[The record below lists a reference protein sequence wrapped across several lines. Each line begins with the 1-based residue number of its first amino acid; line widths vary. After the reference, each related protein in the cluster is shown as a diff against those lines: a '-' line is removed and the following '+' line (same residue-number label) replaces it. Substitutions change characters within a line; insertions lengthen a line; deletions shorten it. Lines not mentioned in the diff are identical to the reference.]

1 MQHTLNQLPAISAGA
16 PTEPALI
23 GLRNL
28 QSTPLSALLAQV
40 DAVLAHAAASA
51 RPNVMSS
58 PDRARLHLLRVQ
70 PLLEQRQFEAALA
83 DARLALTLAPYDTD
97 ALALFEALL
106 TQSQRAA
113 ARPLALV
120 ISCEKYFSRALR
132 MSEYLAQLDG
142 IDHRIV
148 VGQTAQVP
156 EHPRLMRVAAAD
168 DYESLPHKVAAA
180 FTAVYETFQPGTSV
194 FKVDDDV
201 DIRDAAEFSRAMAEI
216 VASPGDYAGFV
227 VGEPS
232 HDRTWH
238 WRKCSTQT
246 LNQQAYGK
254 RYLGNWA
261 NGPFYYLSA
270 RALRAFALAQ
280 IRFPAEIDGEL
291 YEDKFV
297 GDTLRREGISVTP
310 LDPARVGIAADN
322 IAPRRTAGPRSAP
335 PTAPSTT
342 MAQSITPQS
351 QQPVPPSTIA
361 SIAARILAA
370 SGSGN
375 MTEVRALLK
384 TALAAYPRDPDLVA
398 LTRSIPNLYATDFY
412 DQQQA
417 GSVASARRML
427 SILRECYDFQT
438 VCDFGT
444 GIGTWLKAAHEL
456 GKVALAGCDGPWV
469 MQHPA
474 RFAEAAFFPVD
485 LNDEIT
491 VTNRFDLVI
500 SVEVAEHL
508 DPTRGPGFVRDLC
521 RAGDVVLFG
530 ASLPRQPGDGHINCR
545 PHAYWVDLFSQ
556 KGYVCFDLFRP
567 RVWYDPAV
575 EPWYAQNCFLFV
587 NATQRERFGDTPVAS
602 LFDVYHPLLVSM
614 LVQQDHRNG
623 CIDPAGEHR

>member
-1 MQHTLNQLPAISAGA
+1 MQDTLNQRPEADAGA
-16 PTEPALI
+16 PNEPALI

-28 QSTPLSALLAQV
+28 QPSPQSALLSQV
-40 DAVLAHAAASA
+40 DAVLARAAAST
-51 RPNVMSS
+51 RPNVMGSS
-58 PDRARLHLLRVQ
+58 DRARLHLLRVQ
-70 PLLEQRQFEAALA
+70 PLLEQRQFDAALA

-106 TQSQRAA
+106 AHTQRAA
-113 ARPLALV
+113 ARPLALI

-132 MSEYLAQLDG
+132 VSDCLIQLDG

-156 EHPRLMRVAAAD
+156 DHPRLMRVAAAD

-180 FTAVYETFQPGTSV
+180 FTAVYATFQPGTSV

-201 DIRDAAEFSRAMAEI
+201 DIRDAAAFARACAEI
-216 VASPGDYAGFV
+216 VAGPGDYAGFV

-238 WRKCSTQT
+238 WQKCRTQT

-280 IRFPAEIDGEL
+280 VRFPAEIDGEL

-297 GDTLRREGISVTP
+297 GDTLRREGITVTA
-310 LDPARVGIAADN
+310 LDPVKVGITADN
-322 IAPRRTAGPRSAP
+322 IAPVHTAGPAAPSA
-335 PTAPSTT
+335 APSTT
-342 MAQSITPQS
+342 MTQSMTSPSRSPTPN
-351 QQPVPPSTIA
+351 PEIA

-370 SGSGN
+370 SESGD
-375 MTEVRALLK
+375 MTQARALLK
-384 TALAAYPRDPDLVA
+384 TALAAHPRAPDLVA
-398 LTRSIPNLYATDFY
+398 LTRSIPNIYATDFY
-412 DQQQA
+412 DEQQA
-417 GSVASARRML
+417 GSVASARRIL
-427 SILRECYDFQT
+427 SILRERYDFDT

-456 GKVALAGCDGPWV
+456 GKVALAGFDGPWA

-474 RFAEAAFFPVD
+474 RFTDAAFFPVD

-491 VTNRFDLVI
+491 VTDRFDLVI

-530 ASLPRQPGDGHINCR
+530 AALPRQPGDGHVNCR
-545 PHAYWVDLFSQ
+545 PHAYWVDLFRQ
-556 KGYVCFDLFRP
+556 QGYICLDLFRP
-567 RVWYDPAV
+567 RVWHDPAV

-587 NATQRERFGDTPVAS
+587 NSAQRERFGDAPVAA
-602 LFDVYHPLLVSM
+602 LFNVYHPLLVSG

-623 CIDPAGEHR
+623 RIDPAGDH